1 MKSTL
6 IVAAVAVLALVGMG
20 AQAQTTPKIG
30 WTNVDYIL
38 NVMPDSKKIQN
49 ELQIQ
54 KQQLEKV
61 LQEKSKEFEDKY
73 KAYEKNQATWSEL
86 IRADKEKELQG
97 MNQSITELKQGSEQD
112 LQNKY
117 QKLVQPVL
125 AKINEA
131 INVVGKEN
139 GFTYILNMDAGAN
152 TTPIILYSG
161 VEENNISNLILKKLG
176 VEPPT
181 PQVPQAVKDAA
192 AAAATKQPAA
202 APASKPV
209 TATPAPA
216 PKKN

>member
-30 WTNVDYIL
+30 WTNVDYLL

-61 LQEKSKEFEDKY
+61 LQEKSKEFEEKY
-73 KAYEKNQATWSEL
+73 KAYEKNAPTWSEL

-131 INVVGKEN
+131 INAVGKEN
-139 GFTYILNMDAGAN
+139 GFTYVLNMDAGN
-152 TTPIILYSG
+152 NSTPIILYSG

-192 AAAATKQPAA
+192 AALKQPAA
-202 APASKPV
+202 APVSKPV
-209 TATPAPA
+209 TATPAV

>member
-1 MKSTL
+1 MKSKL

-54 KQQLEKV
+54 RQQLEKV
-61 LQEKSKEFEDKY
+61 LQEKAKEFEEKY
-73 KAYEKNQATWSEL
+73 KTYEKNAQTWSEL
-86 IRADKEKELQG
+86 IRADKEKELQS

-117 QKLVQPVL
+117 GKLVQPVL

-131 INVVGKEN
+131 INAVGKEN

-161 VEENNISNLILKKLG
+161 AEENNISNLILKKLG
-176 VEPPT
+176 VEPPA
-181 PQVPQAVKDAA
+181 PQVPQSVKDAA
-192 AAAATKQPAA
+192 AAIKQPAA
-202 APASKPV
+202 APAPKPAPA
-209 TATPAPA
+209 ATPAAA

>member
-61 LQEKSKEFEDKY
+61 LQDKSKEFEEKY
-73 KAYEKNQATWSEL
+73 KKYEKNAPTWSEL
-86 IRADKEKELQG
+86 IRADMEKELQT

-181 PQVPQAVKDAA
+181 PQIPQAVKDAA
-192 AAAATKQPAA
+192 AAVKPAT
-202 APASKPV
+202 APVSKPV
-209 TATPAPA
+209 TATPAA

>member
-61 LQEKSKEFEDKY
+61 LQDKSKEFEEKY
-73 KAYEKNQATWSEL
+73 KKYEKNAPTWSEL
-86 IRADKEKELQG
+86 IRADMEKELQT

-181 PQVPQAVKDAA
+181 PQVPQSVKD

-202 APASKPV
+202 APKPAPV
-209 TATPAPA
+209 ATPAAA

>member
-1 MKSTL
+1 MKSKL
-6 IVAAVAVLALVGMG
+6 IVAAAAVLALVGMS

-73 KAYEKNQATWSEL
+73 KSYEKNQATWSEL
-86 IRADKEKELQG
+86 IRADKEKELQT

-117 QKLVQPVL
+117 GKLVQPVL

-139 GFTYILNMDAGAN
+139 GYTYILNMDAGAN

-161 VEENNISNLILKKLG
+161 AEENNVTNLILKKLG
-176 VEPPT
+176 VEPPA
-181 PQVPQAVKDAA
+181 PQVPANVKAA
-192 AAAATKQPAA
+192 AAAVGTTPA
-202 APASKPV
+202 
-209 TATPAPA
+209 ATPAAKPA
-216 PKKN
+216 TTPAATPKKN